1 MTKTELKQK
10 LRSAYALQKLL
21 EAEYMQLQNMR
32 DNANK
37 ITPTYSLAPGGAGSG
52 QRIENTV
59 IKIADLE
66 NSIREDIEKL
76 VSAIAEVRQLIACID
91 DPLLRAVLYRRYLCY
106 QKWEQTAADLN
117 YSWRRVHQLHNK
129 ALNVILIKNK

>member
-1 MTKTELKQK
+1 MTKEELKQK

-37 ITPTYSLAPGGAGSG
+37 ITPTYSLAPGGVSGG
-52 QRIENTV
+52 QRIENAV

-66 NSIREDIEKL
+66 NSIREDVEKL
-76 VSAIAEVRQLIACID
+76 VAAIAEVWQLIACIEA
-91 DPLLRAVLYRRYLCY
+91 PLLRAVMYKRYLCY
-106 QKWEQTAADLN
+106 QKWEQIAADLG
-117 YSWRRVHQLHNK
+117 YGLRGILKLHGK
-129 ALNVILIKNK
+129 ALNVILEKCS

>member
-1 MTKTELKQK
+1 MTKEELKEK
-10 LRSAYALQKLL
+10 LKGAMYAQRTLEGELDKLQELRNI
-21 EAEYMQLQNMR
+21 AQ
-32 DNANK
+32 K
-37 ITPTYSLAPGGAGSG
+37 ITPTYSLAPGGVSGG
-52 QRIENTV
+52 QRIENAV

-76 VSAIAEVRQLIACID
+76 VSAIAEVRQLIACIE

-106 QKWEQTAADLN
+106 QKWEQIAADLN
-117 YSWRRVHQLHNK
+117 YSWRRAHQLHNK